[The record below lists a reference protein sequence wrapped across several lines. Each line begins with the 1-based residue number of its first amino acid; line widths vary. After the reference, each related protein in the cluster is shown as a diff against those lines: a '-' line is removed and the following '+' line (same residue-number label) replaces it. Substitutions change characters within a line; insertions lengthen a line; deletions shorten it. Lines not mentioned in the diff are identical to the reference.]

1 MNTSLASLS
10 ESDPYRYSINI
21 ENWVGVSGQSV
32 YGDEKGE
39 GSYEDGDFSVD
50 IQRTSPAGE
59 DNLIFAS
66 RQGLYYLQ
74 EGGAWRAIDERDAP
88 NPLYDTEF
96 FARLASEYG
105 SISLEGEEELSGVLC
120 RRYLLNLGEDKA
132 SDVLPERAWDYFSSL
147 DFELNCRVWVSDAS
161 SPPLSLR
168 LEVVGF
174 DREERLQRYR
184 VVATFDPYDFGS

>member
-1 MNTSLASLS
+1 MTALRRCCVFLLLATILFAVTGGCGKPAGDMESNWRDEVNTSLASLS
-10 ESDPYRYSINI
+10 ESDPYRYSMNI

-39 GSYEDGDFSVD
+39 GSYEDGNFSVD

-66 RQGLYYLQ
+66 RQGIYYLQ
-74 EGGAWRAIDERDAP
+74 ERGAWRAIDERDAP

-105 SISLEGEEELSGVLC
+105 SISLEGEAVSYTHL
-120 RRYLLNLGEDKA
+120 
-132 SDVLPERAWDYFSSL
+132 RAH
-147 DFELNCRVWVSDAS
+147 E
-161 SPPLSLR
+161 
-168 LEVVGF
+168 
-174 DREERLQRYR
+174 
-184 VVATFDPYDFGS
+184 T